1 MPAPTKLDKLVEQLR
16 GFAKPKADIIKPYG
30 KSLPGRSTPDRL
42 KYQNGIGS
50 IQGRNVMKAQ
60 NQLDDFEEDK
70 EALES
75 QWSDAVDEAKDAM
88 YDDWRNTLDYNDFS
102 DIDPDY
108 LEVEEPAL
116 DLRDFWNDI
125 DYPTPDEFR
134 DKAERLDEEID
145 EWGDIVEHRESPEY
159 RMELQRQS
167 PRYRNYQRAMADRA
181 ANQRLGHQIA
191 RYKAEVQRSQIMRL
205 RQMGYSPAQI
215 RAMMTGQYPMPMGG
229 F

>member
-42 KYQNGIGS
+42 KYQNGLES
-50 IQGRNVMKAQ
+50 IQGRDIMKAQ
-60 NQLDDFEEDK
+60 NQLDDYQAD
-70 EALES
+70 LES
-75 QWSDAVDEAKDAM
+75 LQDEWNDAVDEAKESM
-88 YDDWRNTLDYNDFS
+88 LSDWRSGVEDYDFS
-102 DIDPDY
+102 EIDPYYLSVDEPSTNLGDYWDADRTPEEFYDAQERLKGDIDEY
-108 LEVEEPAL
+108 E
-116 DLRDFWNDI
+116 
-125 DYPTPDEFR
+125 
-134 DKAERLDEEID
+134 
-145 EWGDIVEHRESPEY
+145 DIVGHRESPEY